1 MFDYIVFDLDG
12 TLIDTLEGLTVA
24 VNKTMEQLN
33 FKYNY
38 SKEEVKTFIG
48 RGAKRLLTLAL
59 KREFSEEEFKLF
71 LHNYEAFQYVS
82 KPFKNVIETLKI
94 LNAKNIPLII
104 YSNKPDEILQ
114 KLITASLKGINFLY
128 IQGQDLNYPPK
139 PDVTLLNKIIAKFNL
154 FNKKGLYVG
163 DSIVDIQTANNAN
176 MKCLILTYG
185 YGKIEE
191 MDKEEN
197 KTYIKDFKEILTYLW
212 LIKKN

>member
-33 FKYNY
+33 LKYHY

-59 KREFSEEEFKLF
+59 KREFSEEEFELF

-94 LNAKNIPLII
+94 LNAKNIPFII

-114 KLITASLKGINFLY
+114 KLITASLKGVNFLY

-185 YGKIEE
+185 YGKMEE

-197 KTYIKDFKEILTYLW
+197 KTYIKDFKEILTYL
-212 LIKKN
+212 

>member
-33 FKYNY
+33 LKYHY
-38 SKEEVKTFIG
+38 SKEEIKTFIG

-59 KREFSEEEFKLF
+59 KREFSEEEFELF

-94 LNAKNIPLII
+94 LNAKNISLIV

-114 KLITASLKGINFLY
+114 KLITASLKGVNFLY

-139 PDVTLLNKIIAKFNL
+139 PDVTLLNNIIAKFNL

-197 KTYIKDFKEILTYLW
+197 KTYIKDFKEILTYL
-212 LIKKN
+212 

>member
-33 FKYNY
+33 LKYHY
-38 SKEEVKTFIG
+38 SKEEVKPFIG

-59 KREFSEEEFKLF
+59 KREFSEEEFELF

-82 KPFKNVIETLKI
+82 KPFKNVTETLKI
-94 LNAKNIPLII
+94 LNAKNIPFII

-114 KLITASLKGINFLY
+114 KLITASLKGVNFLY

-197 KTYIKDFKEILTYLW
+197 KTYIEDFKEILTYL
-212 LIKKN
+212 

>member
-33 FKYNY
+33 LKYHY

-59 KREFSEEEFKLF
+59 KREFSEEEFELF

-94 LNAKNIPLII
+94 LNAKNIPFII

-114 KLITASLKGINFLY
+114 KLITASLKGVNFLY

-197 KTYIKDFKEILTYLW
+197 KAYIKDFKEILTYL
-212 LIKKN
+212 

>member
-33 FKYNY
+33 LKYHY

-59 KREFSEEEFKLF
+59 KRDFSEEEFKLF
-71 LHNYEAFQYVS
+71 LTNYESYQYVS
-82 KPFKNVIETLKI
+82 KPFKNVVETLKI
-94 LNAKNIPLII
+94 LNDKNVPLII
-104 YSNKPDEILQ
+104 YSNKPDAILQ
-114 KLITASLKGINFLY
+114 KLITVCLKDVNFLY

-139 PDVTLLNKIIAKFNL
+139 PDVTLLNKIIAKFDL

-163 DSIVDIQTANNAN
+163 DSIVDILTANNAN

-191 MDKEEN
+191 MNKEEN
-197 KTYIKDFKEILTYLW
+197 KTYINDFKEILNYLW

>member
-33 FKYNY
+33 LKYHY

-59 KREFSEEEFKLF
+59 KREFSEEEFELF

-185 YGKIEE
+185 YGKMEE

-197 KTYIKDFKEILTYLW
+197 KTYIKDFKEILTYL
-212 LIKKN
+212 

>member
-33 FKYNY
+33 LKYHY

-59 KREFSEEEFKLF
+59 KREFSEEEFELF

-114 KLITASLKGINFLY
+114 KLITASLKGVNFLY

-139 PDVTLLNKIIAKFNL
+139 PDVTLLNKVIAKFNL
-154 FNKKGLYVG
+154 FHKKGLYVG

-185 YGKIEE
+185 YGKMEE

-197 KTYIKDFKEILTYLW
+197 KTYIKDFKEILTYL
-212 LIKKN
+212 

>member
-1 MFDYIVFDLDG
+1 MFDYVVFDLDG

-33 FKYNY
+33 LKYHY

-59 KREFSEEEFKLF
+59 KREFSEEEFELF

-94 LNAKNIPLII
+94 LNAKNIPFII

-114 KLITASLKGINFLY
+114 KLITASLKGVNFLY

-197 KTYIKDFKEILTYLW
+197 KAYIKDFKEILTYL
-212 LIKKN
+212 

>member
-33 FKYNY
+33 LKYQY

-48 RGAKRLLTLAL
+48 RGAKKLLTLAL

-71 LHNYEAFQYVS
+71 LNNYEAFQYVS

-128 IQGQDLNYPPK
+128 IQGQDLKYPPK
-139 PDVTLLNKIIAKFNL
+139 PDVTLLNQIIAKFNL

-185 YGKIEE
+185 YGKKEE

-197 KTYIKDFKEILTYLW
+197 KTYIKDFKEILTYL
-212 LIKKN
+212 

>member
-33 FKYNY
+33 LKYHY

-59 KREFSEEEFKLF
+59 KREFSEEEFELF

-94 LNAKNIPLII
+94 LNAKSIPLII

-114 KLITASLKGINFLY
+114 KLITASLKGVNFLY

-185 YGKIEE
+185 YGKMEE

-197 KTYIKDFKEILTYLW
+197 KTYIKDFKEILTYL
-212 LIKKN
+212 

>member
-33 FKYNY
+33 LKYHY

-71 LHNYEAFQYVS
+71 LHNYEAFQYES

-94 LNAKNIPLII
+94 LNSKNIPLII

-197 KTYIKDFKEILTYLW
+197 KTYIKDFKGILTYL
-212 LIKKN
+212 

>member
-33 FKYNY
+33 LKYHY

-59 KREFSEEEFKLF
+59 KREFSEEEFELF

-114 KLITASLKGINFLY
+114 KLITASLKGVNFLY

-185 YGKIEE
+185 YGKMEE

-197 KTYIKDFKEILTYLW
+197 KTYIKDFKEILTYL
-212 LIKKN
+212 